1 MLLTHEFSERFK
13 KKSLIFTFYEKCPVE
28 AELLRADRKADRPIY
43 EWMERQMVE
52 QTDKTKLIVTLWK
65 FVNVPKNSY

>member
-1 MLLTHEFSERFK
+1 M
-13 KKSLIFTFYEKCPVE
+13 E

-65 FVNVPKNSY
+65 FVNVPKNSYWKGWHFCIGK